1 MLWHEDCDIPSK
13 LRRSARLRN
22 TGGSS
27 ARGSRLMDFGRIS
40 RRHLLQ
46 GGAAMALGGTLGAGR
61 AFAADTTIG
70 FIYVGSRDG
79 DGYTQAHAAGAAAL
93 KKMPGIKGVE
103 EEKVAE
109 TDACEKTMES
119 MINLDGASL
128 LFPTSFGYYNPH
140 MIKMANKFPKL
151 RFEHCGGLW
160 SDKDPKNAG
169 SYFGYIDEAQYIS
182 GIVAG
187 YSSKSG
193 KLGFVAAKPIPQVLR
208 NINAFTLGAKLA
220 NPKATTQV
228 IFTGDW
234 SMPVKEA
241 EATNS
246 LIDQGGDVLTCPV
259 DGPKT
264 MVENAARRGAMV
276 CGYHV
281 DQSPL
286 APKAYL
292 TGAEWNWE
300 ALYPKFV
307 KMIAAGE
314 AIPNFYRGGLKEEIV
329 KVSPYGEMVSAE
341 ARKHADDIK
350 AKLTAG
356 DYVIF
361 KGPISDNKGKTV
373 IGAGTERGQK
383 DAELEKMDYLVEG
396 VLGATS

>member
-1 MLWHEDCDIPSK
+1 
-13 LRRSARLRN
+13 
-22 TGGSS
+22 
-27 ARGSRLMDFGRIS
+27 MDFGHLS
-40 RRHLLQ
+40 RRRVLQ
-46 GGAAMALGGTLGAGR
+46 GGAALAVGSAFGVRG

-70 FIYVGSRDG
+70 FIYVGSRD
-79 DGYTQAHAAGAAAL
+79 DYGYNQAHAQGAAAL
-93 KKMPGIKGVE
+93 KKLPGLKVVE
-103 EEKVAE
+103 EEKVPE
-109 TDACEKTMES
+109 TDAVEKTMES

-140 MIKMANKFPKL
+140 MIKMAAKYPKL

-169 SYFGYIDEAQYIS
+169 SYFGYIDEAQFIS

-187 YSSKSG
+187 KTSKTG

-208 NINAFTLGAKLA
+208 NINAFTLGARLA

-246 LIDQGGDVLTCPV
+246 LIDQGVDVLTCHV

-264 MVENAARRGAMV
+264 MVENAARRGAFV

-281 DQSPL
+281 NQSPL

-307 KMIAAGE
+307 AMIAAGE

-329 KVSPYGEMVSAE
+329 KTSPYGEAVSAE
-341 ARKHADDIK
+341 ARAMADDYK
-350 AKLTAG
+350 AKLIAG
-356 DYVIF
+356 SYTIF
-361 KGPISDNKGKTV
+361 KGPILDNKGNTV
-373 IGAGTERGQK
+373 IGAGVDRGQK
-383 DAELEKMDYLVEG
+383 DPELEKMNYLVEG
-396 VLGATS
+396 VIGATS

>member
-1 MLWHEDCDIPSK
+1 MNF
-13 LRRSARLRN
+13 RN
-22 TGGSS
+22 
-27 ARGSRLMDFGRIS
+27 IS

-46 GGAAMALGGTLGAGR
+46 GGAALTAGAAMGIR
-61 AFAADTTIG
+61 PAAAADMTIG
-70 FIYVGSRDG
+70 FIYVGSRD
-79 DGYTQAHAAGAAAL
+79 DYGYNQSHALGAAAL
-93 KKMPGIKGVE
+93 KKIKGLKVVE
-103 EEKVAE
+103 EEKVPE
-109 TDACEKTMES
+109 TDAVEKTMES
-119 MINLDGASL
+119 MISLDGASL

-140 MIKMANKFPKL
+140 MIKMAKKYPKL

-160 SDKDPKNAG
+160 ADTDPKNAG
-169 SYFGYIDEAQYIS
+169 SYFGYIDEAQFIS

-187 YSSKSG
+187 HMTKSG

-208 NINAFTLGAKLA
+208 NINAFTLGARLA
-220 NPKATTQV
+220 NPKATTQA

-246 LIDQGGDVLTCPV
+246 LIDQGVDVLTCHV

-281 DQSPL
+281 NQSPL

-307 KMIAAGE
+307 KMMQAGE
-314 AIPNFYRGGLKEEIV
+314 SIPNFYRGGLADEVV
-329 KVSPYGEMVSAE
+329 KCSPYGETVSAE
-341 ARKHADDIK
+341 ARKHADEIK
-350 AKLTAG
+350 AKLIAG
-356 DYVIF
+356 TYTVF
-361 KGPISDNKGKTV
+361 KGPIKDNKGNVV
-373 IGAGTERGQK
+373 IAGGVDRGQK
-383 DAELEKMDYLVEG
+383 DPELEKMNYLVEG
-396 VLGATS
+396 VIGATS